1 MLRVKGT
8 SIEGCVRCDGTQ
20 KRELVATLRV
30 EVVRDGF
37 PELNLSQVLRDE

>member
-1 MLRVKGT
+1 MIRMKGT
-8 SIEGCVRCDGTQ
+8 STEECVRCDGTQ
-20 KRELVATLRV
+20 KRELVAVLRV